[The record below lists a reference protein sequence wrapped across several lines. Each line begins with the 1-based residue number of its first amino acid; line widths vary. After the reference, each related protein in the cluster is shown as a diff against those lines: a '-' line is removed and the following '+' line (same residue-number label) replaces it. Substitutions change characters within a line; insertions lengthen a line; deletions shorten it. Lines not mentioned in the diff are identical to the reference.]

1 MKKRLAIIIGKIFI
15 AIYKIRYGKRVSFG
29 KNVIIG
35 PKFSLHGKGR
45 LIVGEN
51 SNLWCHKEP
60 FGVHF
65 TSVSASLRRRPSTSS
80 SSVTHEQSDVCAPP
94 PIPTIIIGA
103 NCRINGASFF
113 CREKIEVGHDTMIAS
128 AMLIDTDFHSTD
140 PNHRNDPEYIK
151 TSAIKI
157 GDHVWIAGQ
166 AAILKGVTVGD
177 NTTIGFRAVVAS
189 PIPAN
194 VIAAGN
200 PARVIKSLG
209 EGE

>member
-1 MKKRLAIIIGKIFI
+1 MKKRLAIIISKIFI
-15 AIYKIRYGKRVSFG
+15 SLYKIRYGKHVSFG

-45 LIVGEN
+45 LIIGEN

-60 FGVHF
+60 FGVH
-65 TSVSASLRRRPSTSS
+65 TY
-80 SSVTHEQSDVCAPP
+80 EQSDVCAQSHV
-94 PIPTIIIGA
+94 PTVIIGA

-113 CREKIEVGHDTMIAS
+113 CREKIEVGHDTVIGS

-151 TSAIKI
+151 TKPIKI

-189 PIPAN
+189 SIPAN
-194 VIAAGN
+194 VVAAGN
-200 PARVIKSLG
+200 PARVIKSL
-209 EGE
+209 EERE